1 VRSTPRSLLSRQR
14 RLSPLI
20 ALVTT
25 LAVIAL
31 GVAGSASGQFVRAE
45 RPNVVVVMTDD
56 QGPGMMKALPSVTRL
71 IARPGATFKQ
81 AIATYPLCCPSRAS
95 FLTGQYAHNHGT
107 LGNGPRSGGGYQA
120 LTEPRRTLAS
130 WLQASGYE
138 TAFIGKWL
146 NGLRTPRV
154 APPGWTRWHGLVGA
168 GGEGLSSFYDYDV
181 FEPDG
186 TPRHFGDTAA
196 DYQTD
201 ALTREY
207 ALPLIAEQ
215 SVTPGPFFLWLG
227 YHPPHDGLGRDDAAG
242 RRCSLGRPD
251 ARGGR
256 QSAIPPPRYGRRF
269 LATAVPHPP
278 SFDERDLSDKPAF
291 LRRRHPL
298 DRLDREIIALNYRC
312 GLAALLAVD
321 DSIRAIVQALQ
332 ATGQLDNTL
341 LVFTTDQGAFAGQ
354 HRIRTGKNR
363 PYEEALRVPLYM
375 RGPGIDPGSVLSGP
389 VGNIDVAPTILEL
402 TGAAM
407 PPDLARVIDGVSLVP
422 ELTEAADAHDRV
434 MLIEGRGNVARAR
447 RSFAVRSYVGVRT
460 DRYAYVEHRR
470 ASSPTASAGVELEIG
485 AGRTTDVELYDLDRD
500 PYELRSAHRD
510 PSYSG
515 VRRILARLVDRLDR
529 CAGAGCAV
537 EEPVLAPRP
546 LP

>member
-1 VRSTPRSLLSRQR
+1 VLSAA
-14 RLSPLI
+14 LSGG
-20 ALVTT
+20 AAGQLVPAT
-25 LAVIAL
+25 
-31 GVAGSASGQFVRAE
+31 
-45 RPNVVVVMTDD
+45 RPNVIVVMTDD

-107 LGNGPRSGGGYQA
+107 LGNGPRSGGGYPA

-154 APPGWTRWHGLVGA
+154 APPGWTQWHGLVGA
-168 GGEGLSSFYDYDV
+168 GGDGLSSFYDYDV

-186 TPRHFGDTAA
+186 TPRHFGSATS

-215 SVTPGPFFLWLG
+215 AVTPGPFFLWLA
-227 YHPPHDGLGRDDAAG
+227 YHPPHDGLGRDDVAG
-242 RRCSLGRPD
+242 RRCSLGQPA

-256 QSAIPPPRYGRRF
+256 QSAIPPPRYARRF
-269 LATAVPHPP
+269 RNAPVPRPP
-278 SFDERDLSDKPAF
+278 SFDERDLSDKPRF
-291 LRRRHPL
+291 IRRRS
-298 DRLDREIIALNYRC
+298 RLGPEDREIISLNYRC

-321 DSIRAIVQALQ
+321 DSILAIVSQLAV
-332 ATGQLDNTL
+332 TDQLDNTL

-354 HRIRTGKNR
+354 HRIKSGKNR
-363 PYEEALRVPLYM
+363 PYEEAIRVPLYM
-375 RGPGIDPGSVLSGP
+375 RGPGIDSGSVIGAP
-389 VGNIDVAPTILEL
+389 VGNIDVAPTILDL
-402 TGAAM
+402 TGADI
-407 PPDLARVIDGVSLVP
+407 PSDLSRVADGVSLVP
-422 ELTEAADAHDRV
+422 ELTEGADERDRV
-434 MLIEGRGNVARAR
+434 ILIEGRDNVGRGPGAF
-447 RSFAVRSYVGVRT
+447 SVRSYVGVRT
-460 DRYAYVEHRR
+460 DRYAYIENRR
-470 ASSPTASAGVELEIG
+470 ASAPTQAAGANLEIG
-485 AGRTTDVELYDLDRD
+485 AGRTTDVELYDLARD
-500 PYELRSAHRD
+500 PYEMRSLHRD
-510 PSYSG
+510 PRYRG
-515 VRRILARLVDRLDR
+515 IRRVLAGLVDRLDN
-529 CAGAGCAV
+529 CSGSGCAV
-537 EEPVLAPRP
+537 SESVPAPRP